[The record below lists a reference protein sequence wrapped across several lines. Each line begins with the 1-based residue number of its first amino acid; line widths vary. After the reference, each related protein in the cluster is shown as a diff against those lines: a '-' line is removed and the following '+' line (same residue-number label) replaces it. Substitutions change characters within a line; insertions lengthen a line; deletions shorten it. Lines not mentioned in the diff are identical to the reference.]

1 MWLIIARVILRFRA
15 VFIWLILVSTY
26 FMIQK
31 SFDVNLSYSMARLLP
46 KNSNAQ
52 IEYNFFV
59 EKFGVKDNIMI
70 IGVDSENFFDIN
82 NFKHWQ
88 NFGDSLKTIDGVEN
102 VYSITDVVN
111 LSKSKPEKKT
121 CNQFY
126 F

>member
-1 MWLIIARVILRFRA
+1 MLKL
-15 VFIWLILVSTY
+15 
-26 FMIQK
+26 
-31 SFDVNLSYSMARLLP
+31 
-46 KNSNAQ
+46 
-52 IEYNFFV
+52 EYNFFV

-111 LSKSKPEKKT
+111 LSKSKREKKLVINSIFENINT
-121 CNQFY
+121 QNLLDDAVLQLNKLPFY
-126 F
+126 KERLFNDR